1 MTEMM
6 HGTRFLV
13 NMKLS
18 KEDLIVT
25 NNFRILKEY
34 TARKL
39 SGSKSG

>member
-1 MTEMM
+1 MM
-6 HGTRFLV
+6 RGTRFLV

-18 KEDLIVT
+18 KDLIVT